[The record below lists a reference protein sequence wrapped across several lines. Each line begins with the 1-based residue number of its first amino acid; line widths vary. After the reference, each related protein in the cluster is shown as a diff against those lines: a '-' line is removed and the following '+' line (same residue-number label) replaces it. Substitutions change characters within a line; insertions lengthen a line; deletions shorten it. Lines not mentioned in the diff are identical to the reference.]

1 MKTKEYLNYFI
12 LILIIA
18 SAIFLRFYNYN
29 FQDFWWDELVTFLN
43 VDPSLSLKETYL
55 RVHSHT
61 IGTDLDYDYA
71 ENANFF
77 IYIYKFILGI
87 FSYTPGVGRII
98 TASFGLLVVLISIII
113 YKNFIGKNIIFFSIL
128 IAFNYYLVIQSQEF
142 RYNIFFCFIALICIF
157 FFFYFI
163 NEKIFI
169 NKKITKF
176 FYFLT
181 LLLTL
186 WTNVFGFIIYFSQL
200 LTLFLKNRDV
210 LLKNIIFYFSIPI
223 LYLVI
228 NFKQLVN
235 FSKISYFPVPN
246 KQLEFFFDYDFKY
259 FFGSIISGKIF
270 LIIFLFLF
278 FYNIR
283 KILTS
288 KLEIVFLF
296 ILLLC
301 SYFIPII
308 YSIIS
313 KPILQTRYIIYLVPV
328 IIILLV
334 FMVDLLKVKSLK
346 VIITSILILICTS
359 NTVYSLYILKKNDKP
374 HITEVLNKIYEIE
387 DESKIYLATSNIY
400 LLNFLKRKTEFK
412 NLNINFISCE
422 KLNSLNIKTYW
433 EIDMFPAYR
442 GYSCRKGYID
452 SDINIRDSIEIKRI
466 EARYAQGYKIS
477 YK

>member
-1 MKTKEYLNYFI
+1 MKAKEYLNYFI
-12 LILIIA
+12 FILIIA

-55 RVHSHT
+55 RAHSYT
-61 IGTDLDYDYA
+61 IGTHLDYDYA
-71 ENANFF
+71 ENANFYL
-77 IYIYKFILGI
+77 YIYKFILGI

-128 IAFNYYLVIQSQEF
+128 VAFNYYLIIQSQEF
-142 RYNIFFCFIALICIF
+142 RYNIFFCFISLICIF

-181 LLLTL
+181 LFLTL

-200 LTLFLKNRDV
+200 LTLLLKNRNI
-210 LLKNIIFYFSIPI
+210 LLKNIIFYFSIPV
-223 LYLVI
+223 LYLII

-246 KQLEFFFDYDFKY
+246 KQLEFFIDYDFKY

-296 ILLLC
+296 ILLSC
-301 SYFIPII
+301 SYFLPIV

-359 NTVYSLYILKKNDKP
+359 NTVYSLYILKRNDKP
-374 HITEVLNKIYEIE
+374 HITEVLNKISEI
-387 DESKIYLATSNIY
+387 DYNSKIHLATSNIY
-400 LLNFLKRKTEFK
+400 LLNFLKRKTEFEK
-412 NLNINFISCE
+412 LNINFISCE
-422 KLNSLNIKTYW
+422 KLNSLNLKTYW
-433 EIDMFPAYR
+433 EIDMFPAR

-452 SDINIRDSIEIKRI
+452 SDIDIRDSIEIKRI

-477 YK
+477 YR

>member
-12 LILIIA
+12 FILIIA

-29 FQDFWWDELVTFLN
+29 FQDFWWDELVAFLN

-55 RVHSHT
+55 RAHSHT

-71 ENANFF
+71 ENANFY

-98 TASFGLLVVLISIII
+98 TASFGLLVVLISIVI

-128 IAFNYYLVIQSQEF
+128 VAFNYYLVIQSQEF
-142 RYNIFFCFIALICIF
+142 RYNIFFCFISLICIC

-181 LLLTL
+181 LFLTL
-186 WTNVFGFIIYFSQL
+186 WTNIFGFIIYFSQL
-200 LTLFLKNRDV
+200 LTLLLKNRN
-210 LLKNIIFYFSIPI
+210 LLFKNIAYYFSIPI
-223 LYLVI
+223 LYLII

-246 KQLEFFFDYDFKY
+246 KQLDFFLDYDFKY

-283 KILTS
+283 KILIS
-288 KLEIVFLF
+288 KFEIVFLF
-296 ILLLC
+296 ILLFC
-301 SYFIPII
+301 SYFLPII

-328 IIILLV
+328 IIILIV
-334 FMVDLLKVKSLK
+334 FMIDLLKIKSLK
-346 VIITSILILICTS
+346 VIITSILILISTS
-359 NTVYSLYILKKNDKP
+359 NTIYSLYILKKNDKP
-374 HITEVLNKIYEIE
+374 HITKVLNKISEI
-387 DESKIYLATSNIY
+387 DHNSKIHLATSNIY
-400 LLNFLKRKTEFK
+400 LLNFLKRKTEFE

-422 KLNSLNIKTYW
+422 KLNSLSLKTYW
-433 EIDMFPAYR
+433 EIDIFPAR
-442 GYSCRKGYID
+442 GYSCRRGHVD
-452 SDINIRDSIEIKRI
+452 SDIDIRDSIEIKRI
-466 EARYAQGYKIS
+466 EERYAQGYKFS